1 MKFTKTSV
9 GGTVEILAADDYTAI
24 PIKVAGSSVV
34 KAGMPMKYDGTSVA
48 AGTASNGIL
57 LYDVDPNEN
66 PNGSLIVAGVVYWAN
81 CKSHSGST
89 ATAATLTGFLPAFA
103 FLGNIRRNSLVR
115 TLLALI

>member
-1 MKFTKTSV
+1 MKFSKTSV

-24 PIKVAGSSVV
+24 PIKVAGSSAV

-66 PNGSLIVAGVVYWAN
+66 PNGSLIVAGVVDWTK
-81 CKSHSGST
+81 CKAHSGAT
-89 ATAATLTGFLPAFA
+89 ATAATMKGILPAIEFRE
-103 FLGNIRRNSLVR
+103 NIGVNE
-115 TLLALI
+115 